1 MIACLLVVGF
11 ATTGVRGAAAAPD
24 GFSLRLGLGSNTCV
38 ASGTADCSGQGTHLG
53 LSGAVG
59 YRLVSWLGLYADANL
74 GWLDV
79 ADTSDPPSSASFQSL
94 SVTPMVRAFIPI
106 EPLELSLG
114 VGLGYSRA
122 TLEVTTA
129 GGQSGGVSWSSWVS
143 PRVEGGLGVPINSW
157 LTLGVSAAMQIH
169 PDGSGKYC
177 FLDGDCHDNSLDV
190 IDLVQVSGVFM
201 ATF

>member
-1 MIACLLVVGF
+1 LLAAVFVMAG
-11 ATTGVRGAAAAPD
+11 ARGAAASPK

-38 ASGTADCSGQGTHLG
+38 ASGSADCAGQGTHLG

-59 YRLVSWLGLYADANL
+59 YRVVSWLGLYADANL

-79 ADTSDPPSSASFQSL
+79 AGTSDPPASASFQSL
-94 SVTPMVRAFIPI
+94 SVTPMVRAFLPI

-114 VGLGYSRA
+114 VGLGYARA

-129 GGQSGGVSWSSWVS
+129 GGQSGGVSWSSWLS
-143 PRVEGGLGVPINSW
+143 PRVVGGLGVPINSW

-169 PDGSGKYC
+169 SDGSGKYC
-177 FLDGDCHDNSLDV
+177 FLDGDCHENSLDV
-190 IDLVQVSGVFM
+190 TDLVQVSGVCM